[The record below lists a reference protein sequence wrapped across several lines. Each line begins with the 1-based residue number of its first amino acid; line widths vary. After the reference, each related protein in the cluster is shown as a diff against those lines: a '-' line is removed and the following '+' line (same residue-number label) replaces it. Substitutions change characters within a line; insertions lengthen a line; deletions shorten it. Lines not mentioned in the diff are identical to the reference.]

1 MRRWKVAGAPNKPNG
16 SVTNWC
22 NPNGRVKAV
31 FSLDKKGGQGIAGE
45 SMWRGSGLWPPPP
58 LAGG

>member
-22 NPNGRVKAV
+22 NSNGVVKAV
-31 FSLDKKGGQGIAGE
+31 FSLDSGDKGICPFVKSSVE
-45 SMWRGSGLWPPPP
+45 
-58 LAGG
+58 